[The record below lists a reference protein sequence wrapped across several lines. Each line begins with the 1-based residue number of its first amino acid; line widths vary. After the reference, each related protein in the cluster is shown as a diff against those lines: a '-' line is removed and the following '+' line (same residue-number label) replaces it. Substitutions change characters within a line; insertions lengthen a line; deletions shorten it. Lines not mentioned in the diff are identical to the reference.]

1 MSSSP
6 ENTESNSRRMATEE
20 IQATEEIH
28 VTIKMDEARKDEL
41 IGQLQAFFL
50 EQFDEELSRFRAE
63 QVLDF
68 ALGALGPP
76 IYNQA
81 VQDAR
86 VFMQR
91 RLEDLDGEVYEPEG
105 V

>member
-1 MSSSP
+1 MI
-6 ENTESNSRRMATEE
+6 E
-20 IQATEEIH
+20 I
-28 VTIKMDEARKDEL
+28 DEARKDML

-68 ALGALGPP
+68 TLTTLGPQV
-76 IYNQA
+76 YNQA
-81 VQDAR
+81 VQDAQG
-86 VFMQR
+86 FMQR

-105 V
+105 L

>member
-1 MSSSP
+1 MSRSP
-6 ENTESNSRRMATEE
+6 GSTESNFPTRANEG
-20 IQATEEIH
+20 IA
-28 VTIKMDEARKDEL
+28 VTIKLDEARRDQL
-41 IGQLQAFFL
+41 IGQLQGFFL
-50 EQFDEELSRFRAE
+50 SEFDEELSRFRAE

-68 ALGALGPP
+68 SLGSLGPQV
-76 IYNQA
+76 YNQA

-86 VFMQR
+86 GFMQR

>member
-1 MSSSP
+1 MSRLP
-6 ENTESNSRRMATEE
+6 ENTESNSRRMATEGT
-20 IQATEEIH
+20 Q
-28 VTIKMDEARKDEL
+28 VTIEMDEARKDQL

-68 ALGALGPP
+68 ALTALGPP

-105 V
+105 L

>member
-1 MSSSP
+1 MSRSP
-6 ENTESNSRRMATEE
+6 GSTESNFPTRANEG
-20 IQATEEIH
+20 IP
-28 VTIKMDEARKDEL
+28 VTIKLDEARKDQL
-41 IGQLQAFFL
+41 IGQLQGFFRS
-50 EQFDEELSRFRAE
+50 EFDEELSRFRAE

-68 ALGALGPP
+68 ALASLGPQV
-76 IYNQA
+76 YNQA

-86 VFMQR
+86 GFMQR